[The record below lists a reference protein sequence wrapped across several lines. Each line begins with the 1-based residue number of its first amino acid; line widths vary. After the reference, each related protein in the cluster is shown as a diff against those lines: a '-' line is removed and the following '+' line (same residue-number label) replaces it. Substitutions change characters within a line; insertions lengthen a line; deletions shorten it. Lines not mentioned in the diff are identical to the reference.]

1 MREDVKNIVEIGTW
15 YGLGSTKCV
24 IDGIIDSNVN
34 KSFTSVE
41 LYPEMYEIAKSNLKD
56 YLPYVNMLN
65 GSIINYDEMF
75 WFDFDDLDKKVYIRE
90 WYDNDLEK
98 MKTSKNVL
106 SEIPKEIDLLIL
118 DGGEFS
124 TYPEWNK
131 LKNRTKIVVLDDT
144 NYHKCSKIVQEI
156 LDDVNYKSLHVVKDD
171 RNGFC
176 VFEKIK

>member
-1 MREDVKNIVEIGTW
+1 
-15 YGLGSTKCV
+15 
-24 IDGIIDSNVN
+24 
-34 KSFTSVE
+34 
-41 LYPEMYEIAKSNLKD
+41 
-56 YLPYVNMLN
+56 
-65 GSIINYDEMF
+65 MF